1 MKQKINPVHLLLK
14 KKCNN
19 NNNNNKKKQSVHKQ
33 IVWAPCGHHGSVNQL
48 NMKKIVVLSL

>member
-1 MKQKINPVHLLLK
+1 MKQKVNPVHLLPK
-14 KKCNN
+14 KKY